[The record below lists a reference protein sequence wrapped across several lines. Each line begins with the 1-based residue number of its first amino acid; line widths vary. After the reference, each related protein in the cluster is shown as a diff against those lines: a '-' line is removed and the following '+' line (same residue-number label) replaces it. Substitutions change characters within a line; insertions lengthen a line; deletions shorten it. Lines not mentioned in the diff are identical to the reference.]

1 MDNPEREDCELVLVA
16 NQILAQKIDESG
28 ELLCIFLGGR
38 VLDDLQGRGAEGL
51 DRKVVSR
58 AKFGC
63 LRYQWL
69 VPPLQFR
76 IMT

>member
-1 MDNPEREDCELVLVA
+1 MDDPEREDSELVLVA

-28 ELLCIFLGGR
+28 ELRCIVLGGR
-38 VLDDLQGRGAEGL
+38 VFGGL
-51 DRKVVSR
+51 RSRKVLSL

-63 LRYQWL
+63 LRYQCP
-69 VPPLQFR
+69 VPPLPFR

>member
-1 MDNPEREDCELVLVA
+1 MDNPEREDGELMLIA
-16 NQILAQKIDESG
+16 DQILAQKLDESG
-28 ELLCIFLGGR
+28 ELRCIFLGGQ
-38 VLDDLQGRGAEGL
+38 VFDDLRC
-51 DRKVVSR
+51 RKVLSL